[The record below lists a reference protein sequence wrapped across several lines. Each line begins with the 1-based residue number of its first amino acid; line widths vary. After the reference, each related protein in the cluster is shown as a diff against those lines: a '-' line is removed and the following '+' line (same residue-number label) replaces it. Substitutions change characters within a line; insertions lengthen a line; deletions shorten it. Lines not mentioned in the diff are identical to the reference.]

1 MRVIINFL
9 SYEQTP
15 YDVQQ
20 DTRISELKQMIQQ
33 HDGIPAANFELY
45 FNLQKLENAMSLR
58 HYNIH
63 DGALLDI
70 QGSLNPILHP
80 RYVNGVH
87 GRRMDNMLSKLGAL
101 GAGDAPGWE
110 QKADVSTL
118 LRQMRQLCV

>member
-1 MRVIINFL
+1 MKVIINFL

-20 DTRISELKQMIQQ
+20 DTTISELKQMIQV
-33 HDGIPAANFELY
+33 HDAIPAANFEFY

-63 DGALLDI
+63 DGALVDI
-70 QGSLNPILHP
+70 QGKLNPTLHL
-80 RYVNGVH
+80 RHVNGVH
-87 GRRMDNMLSKLGAL
+87 GRMDNMLSKLGAL

-110 QKADVSTL
+110 KKADVSTL